1 MRTLVMLKSLDHVV
15 AMVLNSFCDPHGL
28 ASLMRNLSWQTETW
42 TIVLFAVTL
51 SSSTNCFMYM
61 LQFSSNGEDRVVV
74 GTLDVNQC
82 IRLLDEIVG
91 KKPQELERLLAVK
104 EGTLPQQPASDDD
117 ISITLLVRMLDG
129 QQIAPNPCGL
139 YL

>member
-1 MRTLVMLKSLDHVV
+1 
-15 AMVLNSFCDPHGL
+15 
-28 ASLMRNLSWQTETW
+28 
-42 TIVLFAVTL
+42 
-51 SSSTNCFMYM
+51 MYM

-129 QQIAPNPCGL
+129 KAITG
-139 YL
+139 